1 MTPAQ
6 AIGWELWRRHRRG
19 FLALGVYLVV
29 LAAIKLTI
37 IARGLTVVFD
47 NDVQFAVAVMVPIS
61 YSIVYLLA
69 VFTYGLSGDLAARQ
83 SMYPA
88 RMFTLPVSNA
98 ALVGWPMLYGAATIG
113 VFWAA
118 TRGLALWPSEFAIPR
133 FWPATLAA
141 VLLLWTQA
149 ATWMPYP
156 LPGARLIAAVLVL
169 QAINAIVM
177 IALYSRSPEWVILA
191 ITVPQLPLAYLTARY
206 AIARARRGVV
216 PEWSV
221 RAIIPGAAKVI
232 PRRAPAKRLSRHLL
246 FVRGAFPSPTHAQA
260 WFEWR
265 RHGRALPVWVAI
277 VLPFLLLIL
286 WTAGTSTALV
296 VVTLLG
302 ALLVPVG
309 MALFSGVT
317 VARSGNASDWF
328 GLPPFS
334 AVRPLTNGQLLAAKL
349 KMTMW
354 STLAAWSVVAVAIPV
369 ALAWSG
375 TWPIARDFGRQVG
388 DIVGTP
394 RAVALLLF
402 LVAALM
408 LSTWRQLVQSL
419 YIGLTGNERLI
430 KGSMFASLVLASIL
444 GPFAIWM
451 VDARRIAAL
460 WSMMPLILGALVAA
474 KMGAAAWVAV
484 RLTRARTLSDRALLA
499 GAITWTA
506 TVLAL
511 FGVLAWL
518 ADAPHIPRFL
528 VMLIAILSVP
538 LARISAAAL
547 AVQQNR
553 HR

>member
-19 FLALGVYLVV
+19 FLGLGVYLVV

-47 NDVQFAVAVMVPIS
+47 NDIQFAFAVMVPIS
-61 YSIVYLLA
+61 CSIVYLVA
-69 VFTYGLSGDLAARQ
+69 VFTYGLSGDVAARQ

-98 ALVGWPMLYGAATIG
+98 ALVGWPMFYGAATIV

-118 TRGLALWPSEFAIPR
+118 TRWLATWPSNLAIPT
-133 FWPATLAA
+133 FWPSALAA
-141 VLLLWTQA
+141 ALILWTQA

-156 LPGARLIAAVLVL
+156 FPGARLIAAVLVL
-169 QAINAIVM
+169 QAIDAVVM
-177 IALYSRSPEWVILA
+177 IALYAKSPEWVILA
-191 ITVPQLPLAYLTARY
+191 ITLPQLPLAYLTARY
-206 AIARARRGVV
+206 AIARARRGDV
-216 PEWSV
+216 PDWSLGAV
-221 RAIIPGAAKVI
+221 IPSAAKVI
-232 PRRAPAKRLSRHLL
+232 PSRASAKRVSRNLL
-246 FVRGAFPSPTHAQA
+246 FVRGAFPSPTQAQA
-260 WFEWR
+260 WFEWK

-277 VLPFLLLIL
+277 VLPFVLLLL

-296 VVTLLG
+296 VATLLT
-302 ALLVPVG
+302 ALVTPVV

-317 VARSGNASDWF
+317 VARSGSASDWF

-354 STLAAWSVVAVAIPV
+354 STFAAWSVVAVAIPI
-369 ALAWSG
+369 ALAWSR
-375 TWPIARDFGRQVG
+375 TWPIARDFGRHMAS
-388 DIVGTP
+388 IVGTP

-430 KGSMFASLVLASIL
+430 KGSMFASIVLASIL
-444 GPFAIWM
+444 GPLVIWI
-451 VDARRIAAL
+451 VDAERLAAL

-484 RLTRARTLSDRALLA
+484 RLTRARTLSDRALLT

-518 ADAPHIPRFL
+518 ADTPHIPRFL

-538 LARISAAAL
+538 LARISAATL

>member
-1 MTPAQ
+1 MTPAL

-19 FLALGVYLVV
+19 FLGLGVYLVV

-47 NDVQFAVAVMVPIS
+47 NDLQFAFEVMVPIS
-61 YSIVYLLA
+61 CSIVYLLA
-69 VFTYGLSGDLAARQ
+69 VFTYGLSGDVAARQ

-98 ALVGWPMLYGAATIG
+98 ALVGWPMLYGAATIV

-118 TRGLALWPSEFAIPR
+118 TRGLASWPSNLAIPR

-141 VLLLWTQA
+141 ALILWTQA

-156 LPGARLIAAVLVL
+156 FPGARLIAAVLVL
-169 QAINAIVM
+169 QALNAVVM
-177 IALYSRSPEWVILA
+177 IALYSKAPEWVLLA
-191 ITVPQLPLAYLTARY
+191 ITLPQLPLAYLTARY

-216 PEWSV
+216 PDWSV
-221 RAIIPGAAKVI
+221 RAVIPSAAKVI
-232 PRRAPAKRLSRHLL
+232 SSRAFSSAPQ
-246 FVRGAFPSPTHAQA
+246 AQA
-260 WFEWR
+260 WFEWK

-277 VLPFLLLIL
+277 VLPFVLLIL
-286 WTAGTSTALV
+286 WTAGTSTELVVAALLAALV
-296 VVTLLG
+296 TPVV
-302 ALLVPVG
+302 

-334 AVRPLTNGQLLAAKL
+334 TVRPLTNGQLLAAKL

-354 STLAAWSVVAVAIPV
+354 STLAGWSVVAVAIPI

-375 TWPIARDFGRQVG
+375 TWPIARDFGRHIAS
-388 DIVGTP
+388 IVGTP

-419 YIGLTGNERLI
+419 YIGLTGNEWLI
-430 KGSMFASLVLASIL
+430 KGSMFASIVLASIL
-444 GPFAIWM
+444 GPLVIWI
-451 VDARRIAAL
+451 VDAERLAAL

-484 RLTRARTLSDRALLA
+484 RLTRARTLSDRALLT

-511 FGVLAWL
+511 FGVLAWI
-518 ADAPHIPRFL
+518 ADLPHIPHFL
-528 VMLIAILSVP
+528 VMMIAILSVP
-538 LARISAAAL
+538 LARISAATL